1 MILSKV
7 NSFVEK
13 NHLLV
18 IDDKLLLAISGGVD
32 SMVMLHVF
40 QQLNYSIHVAHCN
53 FKLRGKD
60 ADGDEK
66 FVINYCE
73 SNGIPFS
80 TTCFDT
86 EKFAEEN
93 RLSIQMAAR
102 ELRYNWFN
110 QLCNGSGFTKIVTAH
125 TADDQTETMLLNFTR
140 GLGPSSMRGIPV
152 VNNNIV
158 RPMLSCDK
166 NDIITYAKTNN
177 INWQEDSSNRSDYYQ
192 RNLIRHHIIPK
203 LHEINPS
210 LNATA
215 FRFGE
220 AMQEQNVLAREYSKL
235 LTQQWITSSN
245 QQLTIQL
252 LELKQHAAKYS
263 LLYFIL
269 ESFGFNF
276 TQVQEILNSPINTSG
291 KKQISKTHEALLN
304 RHELIVQELNS
315 AFSDDTTI
323 YFQVEE
329 KFIVTDTFQLHFDFI
344 KNDTSLTL
352 NESNKIAYI
361 NADKLQFPLKIRK
374 WKHGDYF
381 YPLGSNGSK
390 KLSDFFINLKL
401 SLHQKNDIWLLIC
414 EDEIVW
420 ILGYRID
427 ERFKVTDECQELIKF
442 EIK

>member
-7 NSFVEK
+7 ISFVEK
-13 NHLLV
+13 NHLFV
-18 IDDKLLLAISGGVD
+18 PDDKLLLAISGGVD

-40 QQLNYSIHVAHCN
+40 QQLKYSIHVAHCN

-60 ADGDEK
+60 ADGDEQ

-73 SNGIPFS
+73 LNGITYS
-80 TTCFDT
+80 TKSFDT
-86 EKFAEEN
+86 TRFAEDN
-93 RLSIQMAAR
+93 GLSIQMAAR
-102 ELRYNWFN
+102 ELRYDWFN
-110 QLCNGSGFTKIVTAH
+110 QLCNERCFTKIVTAH

-140 GLGPSSMRGIPV
+140 GLGPLSMRGIPV

-158 RPMLSCDK
+158 RPLLSCDK
-166 NDIITYAKTNN
+166 NDIIAYANKNN
-177 INWQEDSSNRSDYYQ
+177 IKWQEDSSNRSDYYQ

-215 FRFGE
+215 LRFGE
-220 AMQEQNVLAREYSKL
+220 AMQEQNTLAREYSKL
-235 LTQQWITSSN
+235 LTQQWITNSN

-252 LELKQHAAKYS
+252 LELKQHAAKYA

-269 ESFGFNF
+269 ESYGFNF
-276 TQVQEILNSPINTSG
+276 TQVQEILNSPTNTSG
-291 KKQISKTHEALLN
+291 KKQFSKTHEALLN
-304 RHELIVQELNS
+304 RDELIVQELSSNL
-315 AFSDDTTI
+315 SDDTF
-323 YFQVEE
+323 YEFQYEE
-329 KFIVTDTFQLHFDFI
+329 KIVVTDTFQLHFDLI
-344 KNDTSLTL
+344 KNDKSLIL

-361 NADKLQFPLKIRK
+361 NADKLNFPLKIRK

-390 KLSDFFINLKL
+390 KLSDFFVNLKL
-401 SLHQKNDIWLLIC
+401 SLHEKNDIWLLIC
-414 EDEIVW
+414 GDDIVW

-427 ERFKVTDECQELIKF
+427 ERYKVTNDCQELIKF

>member
-7 NSFVEK
+7 ISFVGK
-13 NHLLV
+13 NHLFV
-18 IDDKLLLAISGGVD
+18 PDDKLLLAISGGVD

-60 ADGDEK
+60 ADGDEQ

-73 SNGIPFS
+73 LNGITYS
-80 TTCFDT
+80 TNSFDT
-86 EKFAEEN
+86 TRFAEDN
-93 RLSIQMAAR
+93 GLSIQMAAR
-102 ELRYNWFN
+102 ELRYDWFN
-110 QLCNGSGFTKIVTAH
+110 QLCNERCFTKIVTAH

-140 GLGPSSMRGIPV
+140 GLGPLSMRGIPV

-158 RPMLSCDK
+158 RPLLSCDK
-166 NDIITYAKTNN
+166 NDIIAYANKNN
-177 INWQEDSSNRSDYYQ
+177 IKWQEDSSNRSDYYQ

-215 FRFGE
+215 LRFGE
-220 AMQEQNVLAREYSKL
+220 AMQEQNTLAREYSKL
-235 LTQQWITSSN
+235 LTQQWITNSN

-252 LELKQHAAKYS
+252 LELKQHAAKYA

-269 ESFGFNF
+269 ESYGFNF
-276 TQVQEILNSPINTSG
+276 TQVQEILNSPTNTSG
-291 KKQISKTHEALLN
+291 KKQFSKTHEALLN
-304 RHELIVQELNS
+304 RDELIVQELSSNL
-315 AFSDDTTI
+315 SDDTF
-323 YFQVEE
+323 YEFQYEE
-329 KFIVTDTFQLHFDFI
+329 KIVVTDTFQLHFDLI
-344 KNDTSLTL
+344 KNDKSLIL

-361 NADKLQFPLKIRK
+361 NADKLNFPLKIRK

-390 KLSDFFINLKL
+390 KLSDFFVNLKL
-401 SLHQKNDIWLLIC
+401 SLHEKNDIWLLIC
-414 EDEIVW
+414 GDDIVW

-427 ERFKVTDECQELIKF
+427 ERFKVTDDCQELIKF

>member
-7 NSFVEK
+7 ISFVGK
-13 NHLLV
+13 NHLFV
-18 IDDKLLLAISGGVD
+18 PDDKLLLAISGGVD

-60 ADGDEK
+60 ADGDEQ

-73 SNGIPFS
+73 LNGITYS
-80 TTCFDT
+80 TNSFDT
-86 EKFAEEN
+86 TRFAEDN
-93 RLSIQMAAR
+93 GLSIQMAAR
-102 ELRYNWFN
+102 ELRYDWFN
-110 QLCNGSGFTKIVTAH
+110 QLCNERCFTKIVTAH

-140 GLGPSSMRGIPV
+140 GLGPLSMRGIPV

-158 RPMLSCDK
+158 RPLLSCDK
-166 NDIITYAKTNN
+166 NDIIAYANKNN
-177 INWQEDSSNRSDYYQ
+177 IKWQEDSSNRSDYYQ

-215 FRFGE
+215 LRFGE
-220 AMQEQNVLAREYSKL
+220 AMQEQNTLAREYSKL
-235 LTQQWITSSN
+235 LTQQWITNSN

-252 LELKQHAAKYS
+252 LELKQHAAKYA

-269 ESFGFNF
+269 ESYGFNF
-276 TQVQEILNSPINTSG
+276 TQVQEILNSPTNTSG
-291 KKQISKTHEALLN
+291 KKQFSKTHEALLN
-304 RHELIVQELNS
+304 RDELIVQELSSNL
-315 AFSDDTTI
+315 SDDTF
-323 YFQVEE
+323 YEFQYEE
-329 KFIVTDTFQLHFDFI
+329 KIVVTDTFQLHFDLI
-344 KNDTSLTL
+344 KNDKSLIL

-361 NADKLQFPLKIRK
+361 NADKLDFPLKIRK

-390 KLSDFFINLKL
+390 KLSDFFVNLKL
-401 SLHQKNDIWLLIC
+401 SLHEKNDIWLLIC
-414 EDEIVW
+414 GDDIVW

-427 ERFKVTDECQELIKF
+427 ERFKVTDDCQELIKF